1 MFAPKQSANWPI
13 IYGAGEALAKEE
25 EARGET
31 EPLEDEPR
39 PKRSISKSVPE
50 RDSMKPSIFIPS
62 KVVERGSMKISG
74 TLTAFSPS
82 VLRTKEDYQ
91 DDDEDE
97 EEEEDEERPSSQEKS
112 DEQDDSEEEEM
123 ENKAAKK
130 VFFLKRSTTVAQ
142 ILKMCEV
149 KEEIQARDKAEP
161 PSKLC
166 CLNNKAL
173 QIEAL
178 RKEIAKLEQ
187 EIEGE
192 QRALAPLLKA
202 VSSAHPSSSL
212 SGSLGY
218 TLKDFIT
225 SSKQTWEI

>member
-1 MFAPKQSANWPI
+1 MFAPKQSVNWPI
-13 IYGAGEALAKEE
+13 IYSAGDALAKES
-25 EARGET
+25 GET

-39 PKRSISKSVPE
+39 PNRSFSKSVPE

-74 TLTAFSPS
+74 ILTAFSPS
-82 VLRTKEDYQ
+82 VLRTKEEDQ
-91 DDDEDE
+91 EDDEDD
-97 EEEEDEERPSSQEKS
+97 EEEDEGRSSSQERS

-142 ILKMCEV
+142 ILKKCED

-192 QRALAPLLKA
+192 QKALAPFLKA
-202 VSSAHPSSSL
+202 VSSAANPSSL
-212 SGSLGY
+212 SASLGY